1 MESVVPT
8 SSDSDQ
14 VVVDD
19 IVRTEVLRDL
29 IMDLSQ
35 ALIISSVVDPTE
47 NAVVLKELLAA
58 RLHVVISPIVVVN
71 LTTKGNLELSG
82 LTWRLLYLYSSMSRI
97 HYTNLIAPRC

>member
-71 LTTKGNLELSG
+71 LTKKGNLELSG
-82 LTWRLLYLYSSMSRI
+82 
-97 HYTNLIAPRC
+97 

>member
-35 ALIISSVVDPTE
+35 ALIISSVVNPTE

-71 LTTKGNLELSG
+71 LTKKGNLELLG
-82 LTWRLLYLYSSMSRI
+82 
-97 HYTNLIAPRC
+97 

>member
-19 IVRTEVLRDL
+19 IVRTEVLGDL

-71 LTTKGNLELSG
+71 LTKKGNLELSG
-82 LTWRLLYLYSSMSRI
+82 
-97 HYTNLIAPRC
+97 